1 MAVISIS
8 LDEALL
14 EELDA
19 LEDEYGFTGRSE
31 LIRTALRAWMQ
42 DADRRGFD
50 DVTDGVIFVKCEEDT
65 ADHVSSLLHEHRSV
79 IVSQIHQ
86 HLEDHVCFELLVV
99 DGDPDTIEA
108 FWQDVQ
114 ASRHVRTA
122 EFIPL

>member
-1 MAVISIS
+1 MTVISVS
-8 LDEALL
+8 LDDELL
-14 EELDA
+14 AALDA
-19 LEDEYGFTGRSE
+19 LEEEYGFTGRSE
-31 LIRTALRAWMQ
+31 LVRTALRSWMQ

-50 DVTDGVIFVKCEEDT
+50 DVTDGVIFVKYGEGA
-65 ADHVSSLLHEHRSV
+65 ADHVSSLLHEHRPV

-99 DGDPDTIEA
+99 DGDPDRIEA

-114 ASRHVRTA
+114 SSRHVRTA